1 MADSGLSPQRH
12 VGRDGI
18 SLRGLVDP
26 FDLSAALKASAIHL
40 RDLRNRFGNVGPSH
54 VGVSPH
60 VRRNP
65 LSTAGQSRTSGE
77 GEFRCRTAMS

>member
-60 VRRNP
+60 VRRYP
-65 LSTAGQSRTSGE
+65 LSMAG
-77 GEFRCRTAMS
+77 